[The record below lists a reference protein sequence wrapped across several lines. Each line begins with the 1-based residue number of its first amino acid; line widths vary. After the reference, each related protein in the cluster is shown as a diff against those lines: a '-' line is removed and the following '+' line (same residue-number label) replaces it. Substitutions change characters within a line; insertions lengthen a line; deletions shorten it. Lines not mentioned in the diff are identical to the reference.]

1 MPYEL
6 IINIFEYLPNE
17 DIFKL
22 NKLCKGIKQ
31 ISDSESFINHIKYRN
46 HPLVFNAIDNYCSI
60 CNIGIYLLNDSE
72 IIRCNHP
79 SFN

>member
-31 ISDSESFINHIKYRN
+31 ISDLEPFINHIKYRK
-46 HPLVFNAIDNYCSI
+46 HPIVFNVIDNYCSI
-60 CNIGIYLLNDSE
+60 CNFGIYFLHDIK
-72 IIRCNHP
+72 IIRCKHI
-79 SFN
+79 F

>member
-31 ISDSESFINHIKYRN
+31 ISDSESFINHIKYRK
-46 HPLVFNAIDNYCSI
+46 HPIVFNVIDNYCSR
-60 CNIGIYLLNDSE
+60 CNIGIYLLNSCE
-72 IIRCNHP
+72 IIRCKHDI
-79 SFN
+79 FN